1 MAFIDIL
8 ILVVFAGSIL
18 LGLKVGLIR
27 QIGSIAGCV
36 LGLIAARALGP
47 TVSGMFAAFFPA
59 DFRAS
64 DAGVYASG
72 VLGGVTVFMI
82 VYAVVVFVARSV
94 KMLTS
99 VLLMGPIDRALGAV
113 LSLVQ
118 CFVGLSIVL
127 NIYAAS
133 HPDSDMLASSR
144 IADGRAVA
152 AVMEIGPALLG
163 TDNAPWVNQSD
174 DSVVNDSDS
183 EAREADITE
192 GNGQE

>member
-64 DAGVYASG
+64 DAG
-72 VLGGVTVFMI
+72 VFMI